1 MSKRVEI
8 TSQQNHNK
16 SLLYSNK
23 PKFKEDLRENI
34 YKDEMP
40 LDGILFEKIPE
51 KNFQEVIEKIRYR
64 ARLEN
69 IKDLKLLV
77 ISILIT
83 LLIIFLFV
91 EKVEKELKNRQN
103 QSTLILGQR

>member
-8 TSQQNHNK
+8 KSQQNHNK
-16 SLLYSNK
+16 SLLHSNK

-40 LDGILFEKIPE
+40 LDGILFDKIPE
-51 KNFQEVIEKIRYR
+51 KNFNEVIEKIRYK

-69 IKDLKLLV
+69 LKDLKLLV

-83 LLIIFLFV
+83 LLLIFLFV
-91 EKVEKELKNRQN
+91 DKVETELNNRKN
-103 QSTLILGQR
+103 QSTLILGQ

>member
-34 YKDEMP
+34 HKDEMP

-51 KNFQEVIEKIRYR
+51 KKFNEVIEKIRYK

-77 ISILIT
+77 ISILLT
-83 LLIIFLFV
+83 LFIIFLFV
-91 EKVEKELKNRQN
+91 EKVEEELKNRQN

>member
-8 TSQQNHNK
+8 KSQQNHNI
-16 SLLYSNK
+16 SLLHSNK

-40 LDGILFEKIPE
+40 LDGILFDKIPE
-51 KNFQEVIEKIRYR
+51 KNFNEVIEKIRYK

-69 IKDLKLLV
+69 LKDLKLLV

-83 LLIIFLFV
+83 LLLIFLFV
-91 EKVEKELKNRQN
+91 DKVETELNNRKN
-103 QSTLILGQR
+103 QSTLILGQ